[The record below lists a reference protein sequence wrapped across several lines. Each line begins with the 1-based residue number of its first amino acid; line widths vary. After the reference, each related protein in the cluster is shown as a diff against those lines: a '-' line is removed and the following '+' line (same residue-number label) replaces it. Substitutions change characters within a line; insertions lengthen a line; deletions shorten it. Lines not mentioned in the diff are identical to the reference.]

1 MDWSFEL
8 EGWEPESPGMTCRI
22 VMSLDVDGPTFDGP
36 ATAVAG
42 VDPEAL
48 CSPSG
53 IIGCL
58 ACSFPPH
65 MNVMMMNIIVLK
77 RNETTKSGDRKS
89 TRLNSSH
96 SSPSRMPSSA

>member
-77 RNETTKSGDRKS
+77 RNETTKSGQKVRARALRDQYTPLR
-89 TRLNSSH
+89 RD
-96 SSPSRMPSSA
+96 